1 MFSNLMSCA
10 LPFLPHH
17 CTLPVLLPLIFS
29 PLPPLPFLLS
39 PSSSP
44 FHPVFQRDMA
54 VGNLPLDIRARDIE
68 VPWWCAVV

>member
-10 LPFLPHH
+10 LPSFP
-17 CTLPVLLPLIFS
+17 TIVLSPSSFPLS
-29 PLPPLPFLLS
+29 SLPFLLS